1 MRIYGKLVI
10 GGVVAF
16 GLLQL
21 VRPSIPAKSTTAVV
35 DAPPQVRDILERSC
49 YSCHSDERRLA
60 WFDQVVPA
68 YWLVRQDILTARERL
83 NFSTLGAKP
92 PATQKAVLY
101 EAVNMI
107 QMGAMPLPRFLTL
120 HPEAKVT
127 PEKLA
132 ILKAY
137 LTP

>member
-16 GLLQL
+16 ALLQL
-21 VRPSIPAKSTTAVV
+21 VRPSIPAESTTAVV
-35 DAPPQVRDILERSC
+35 DAPPQVRHILERSC

-68 YWLVRQDILTARERL
+68 YWLVRHDILTARERL

-92 PATQKAVLY
+92 PAYPKS
-101 EAVNMI
+101 
-107 QMGAMPLPRFLTL
+107 GAL
-120 HPEAKVT
+120 
-127 PEKLA
+127 
-132 ILKAY
+132 
-137 LTP
+137 